1 MGSTMIAVIGF
12 VSLAILMWV
21 LLKGMTSPVIPFIL
35 IPVVTAL
42 IAGFSIGDINGFV
55 KSGLSSVLSTAAM
68 FMFSITYFNIMN
80 DAGLFE
86 PVIRALTP
94 KGKANVF
101 LILLSALAVTY
112 VGHLDGS
119 GATTWMIVLT
129 AFLPLADRVGIRRP
143 ALLCVAASGMTAAN
157 LVPWGG
163 PTMRAAA
170 VLEMDVNALFT
181 YILPALAVMVGLSV
195 LTVWMLARAEV
206 KNGAGTMIAGP
217 ACAAEDHVEPGRGGF
232 KDWKWIFNMA
242 LTVAVLYFLF
252 SGVMSSYLCF
262 MLGVSVALLV
272 NYPNPKEQTKRLKS
286 YAGQSMVMTITLFAV
301 AVFLGVMKEGGFIEA
316 MASVIVR
323 IIPGF
328 LAPHAHWVLALIA
341 VPMMMALGTDAF
353 YYVMLPVI
361 IGVVEPF
368 GISALSVAAVYL
380 ITGTFGSSINPSGAA
395 MYVGLGLADV
405 DVGTHIKFSIRYL
418 WPFSIACMAA
428 AILMGIV
435 QF

>member
-42 IAGFSIGDINGFV
+42 IAGFSISDINGFV
-55 KSGLSSVLSTAAM
+55 KSGLNSVLSTAAM

-170 VLEMDVNALFT
+170 VLEMDVNALFA

-206 KNGAGTMIAGP
+206 KNGAGTMIAET
-217 ACAAEDHVEPGRGGF
+217 ACTAGNHVEPGRGGF

-262 MLGVSVALLV
+262 MMGVSVALLV

-286 YAGQSMVMTITLFAV
+286 YAG
-301 AVFLGVMKEGGFIEA
+301 
-316 MASVIVR
+316 
-323 IIPGF
+323 
-328 LAPHAHWVLALIA
+328 
-341 VPMMMALGTDAF
+341 
-353 YYVMLPVI
+353 
-361 IGVVEPF
+361 
-368 GISALSVAAVYL
+368 
-380 ITGTFGSSINPSGAA
+380 
-395 MYVGLGLADV
+395 
-405 DVGTHIKFSIRYL
+405 
-418 WPFSIACMAA
+418 
-428 AILMGIV
+428 
-435 QF
+435 